1 MLLHFHVAGLA
12 SEIPVGPLFQR
23 SGDHRLRRSKLNQFA
38 VEIHPGPAGNP
49 VFVHR
54 EQIGVGDRSCSVH
67 FKLKKTFPIN
77 VLCSLEAVRYS
88 QTDLAVGI
96 CFHVR
101 KIQSLSDFL
110 DHVVAPAC
118 TRCDGNNGS
127 SENGTEA
134 ETTNGDTKIS
144 HDVNS
149 HAYHV
154 PSRRSGRS
162 SRAQTMFGYQGRR
175 AKFECLE

>member
-1 MLLHFHVAGLA
+1 M
-12 SEIPVGPLFQR
+12 
-23 SGDHRLRRSKLNQFA
+23 
-38 VEIHPGPAGNP
+38 
-49 VFVHR
+49 FVYR
-54 EQIGVGDRSCSVH
+54 EQIGVGDRARPVH
-67 FKLKKTFPIN
+67 FKLKKIFPIN
-77 VLCSLEAVRYS
+77 VLRSLEAIQNW

-96 CFHVR
+96 CFYVR

-110 DHVVAPAC
+110 GHVVAPAC

-149 HAYHV
+149 HAYQV
-154 PSRRSGRS
+154 RSRRSGRS
-162 SRAQTMFGYQGRR
+162 SRAQTTFGYQARR
-175 AKFECLE
+175 AKFLGL